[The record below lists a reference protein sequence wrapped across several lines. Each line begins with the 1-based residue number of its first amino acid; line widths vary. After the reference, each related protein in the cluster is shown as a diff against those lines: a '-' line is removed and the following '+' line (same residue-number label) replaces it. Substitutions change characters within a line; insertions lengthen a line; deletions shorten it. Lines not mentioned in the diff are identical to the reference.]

1 MKKVLIITYYWPPGS
16 GPGVQRFLKF
26 SKYLREFGW
35 EPVILTVDNGSYPST
50 DKTLEQDIPEGLE
63 VYRSQSFEPF
73 RWYNLLKGKKTKDAT
88 VGAIGLQGSSFFQRL
103 ALYVRANFFI
113 PDARV
118 GWNRFAIRKAHLIF
132 KEHQIDAIIS
142 TGPPHSSHL
151 IANAL
156 KKTHHIPWIADLRDP
171 WTTVFYNA
179 FFPRTES
186 TKKRDKQLEDLV
198 LKNADS
204 ISVVSNGMLE
214 EFSDRAKDI
223 SLIYNG
229 FDDEDFKSLKKNN
242 TEKFTISYVGNFK
255 PNQNAVVVWE
265 CLKEL
270 SHKTPQFKSDLK
282 IVLTGNV
289 DPSIVKSIQ
298 EKGLEE
304 QLSLEGFAA
313 HHTAVQRMLDANLL
327 LFVIPVSE
335 RNHLIITGKL
345 FEYLATGNPI
355 LAIGPKGGNA
365 SALLTDAKRD
375 DMLDYGDK
383 NLIMKQIEN
392 AYQNWKKETPAD
404 FSHEDLERF
413 TRKGL
418 TEKLA
423 NKLNNLSR

>member
-35 EPVILTVDNGSYPST
+35 EPIILTIDNGSYPST
-50 DKTLEQDIPEGLE
+50 DKSLEQDIPKGLH

-73 RWYNLLKGKKTKDAT
+73 RWYNLLKGKTSKNAS
-88 VGAIGLQGSSFFQRL
+88 VGAIGLQSRSFFQRL
-103 ALYVRANFFI
+103 ALYIRANFFI

-118 GWNRFAIRKAHLIF
+118 GWNRFAIKKARTIF
-132 KEHQIDAIIS
+132 KEHDIDAIIS

-151 IANAL
+151 IADAL
-156 KKTHHIPWIADLRDP
+156 KKIYKKPWIADLRDP
-171 WTTVFYNA
+171 WTTVFYNT

-186 TKKRDKQLEDLV
+186 TKKKDKQLEDLV

-204 ISVVSNGMLE
+204 VSVVSQGMLD

-229 FDDEDFKSLKKNN
+229 FDDEDFKQLKKVKND
-242 TEKFTISYVGNFK
+242 KFTIAYVGNFK

-265 CLKEL
+265 CLKEWCV
-270 SHKTPQFKSDLK
+270 KNPEFKSDLN
-282 IVLTGNV
+282 ISLTGNT
-289 DPSIVKSIQ
+289 DSSILNSIQ
-298 EKGLEE
+298 ENGLEE
-304 QLSLEGFAA
+304 QLSIHGFAA

-345 FEYLATGNPI
+345 FEYLATGNSI
-355 LAIGPKGGNA
+355 LAIGPTMGNA
-365 SALLTDAKRD
+365 SALLKDAKRD
-375 DMLDYGDK
+375 NMLDYEDK
-383 NLIMKQIEN
+383 KLIMTQIES
-392 AYQNWKKETPAD
+392 AYQNWKNENPAN
-404 FSHEDLERF
+404 FSLDDLGCF
-413 TRKGL
+413 TRRGL

-423 NKLNNLSR
+423 NKLNELSK

>member
-35 EPVILTVDNGSYPST
+35 EPIILTVDNGSYPST

-63 VYRSQSFEPF
+63 VYRSSSFEPF
-73 RWYNLLKGKKTKDAT
+73 RWYNLLKGKKTKDTT

-103 ALYVRANFFI
+103 ALYIRANFFI

-118 GWNRFAIRKAHLIF
+118 GWNRFAVKKARTIF

-151 IANAL
+151 IADAL
-156 KKTHHIPWIADLRDP
+156 KKTHNKPWIADLRDP

-186 TKKRDKQLEDLV
+186 TKKKDKQLEDLV

-204 ISVVSNGMLE
+204 VSVVSNGMLE

-229 FDDEDFKSLKKNN
+229 FDDEDFKLLKKAKN
-242 TEKFTISYVGNFK
+242 EKFTISYVGNFK

-265 CLKEL
+265 SLKEL
-270 SHKTPQFKSDLK
+270 CTKNPQFKSDLK
-282 IVLTGNV
+282 IALTGNV
-289 DPSIVKSIQ
+289 DTSVVNSIHKS
-298 EKGLEE
+298 GLKE

-313 HHTAVQRMLDANLL
+313 HHTAVQRMLDADLL

-355 LAIGPKGGNA
+355 LAIGPKLGNA
-365 SALLTDAKRD
+365 SALLKDAKRD
-375 DMLDYGDK
+375 DMLDYEDK
-383 NLIMKQIEN
+383 KLVMTQIEN
-392 AYQNWKKETPAD
+392 AYQNWKNGSSAN
-404 FSHEDLERF
+404 FSLDDLERF

-423 NKLNNLSR
+423 NKLNELSK

>member
-35 EPVILTVDNGSYPST
+35 EPIILTVDNGSYPST

-73 RWYNLLKGKKTKDAT
+73 RWYNLLKGKKTKDTT

-298 EKGLEE
+298 ENGLEE

>member
-35 EPVILTVDNGSYPST
+35 EPIILTVDNGSYPST

-88 VGAIGLQGSSFFQRL
+88 VGAIGLQGSSLFQRL

-289 DPSIVKSIQ
+289 DSSIVKSIQ
-298 EKGLEE
+298 ENGLEE

>member
-35 EPVILTVDNGSYPST
+35 EPIILTVDNGSYPST

-88 VGAIGLQGSSFFQRL
+88 VGAIGLQGSSLFQRL

-298 EKGLEE
+298 ENGLEE